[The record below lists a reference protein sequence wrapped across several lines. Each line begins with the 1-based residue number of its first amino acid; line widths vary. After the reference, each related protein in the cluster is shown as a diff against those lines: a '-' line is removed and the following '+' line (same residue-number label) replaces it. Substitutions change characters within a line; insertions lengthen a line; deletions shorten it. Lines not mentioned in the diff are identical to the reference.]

1 MKSIKK
7 KVLSGILIGIMSG
20 SLLVGCSSSSSDS
33 GKQSGE
39 AKTKTVKFLSIWN
52 ESTGVGKVIT
62 DLTNEYKKDH
72 PNFNLEM
79 EVVQQTDLD
88 QKLNVLAAS
97 NDLPD
102 LFVTQS
108 NTQLL
113 QFIKADQVIDLDTSL
128 PSAKDALLPTTVDGV
143 NKILGKDKLYALP
156 TENNIEGMWY
166 NKKIFKDNNLEVP
179 KTVDELL
186 AVCQKLKDKGIQPM
200 SLAGKEKWPITRQIA
215 NIAMR
220 KAGVN
225 SIADVNSGKMSY
237 TDPAFVEAA
246 KTVQDMGTKGYF
258 GDGTITIDYNVAND
272 TFLNGKAAIYY
283 MGSWATRDFND
294 EAKNTLGKD
303 GIGFFS
309 FPGVAGGK
317 GSQEDYLMNFGT
329 LLAFSKGKFDDQTA
343 DWAKYI
349 ASNFGDYSMNKLGNI
364 TGFKLNKTTGDI
376 PVYTKLVTDEMKK
389 AKNSGLW
396 MEYNF
401 DQKTSDLAQNNS
413 QLLLLGK
420 MTPEDYC
427 KQLNDAVTANLKK

>member
-1 MKSIKK
+1 MKSIRK
-7 KVLSGILIGIMSG
+7 KVLSGILVGIMSG
-20 SLLVGCSSSSSDS
+20 ALLAGCSSSGGDS
-33 GKQSGE
+33 GK
-39 AKTKTVKFLSIWN
+39 KTSETKGKTVKFLSIWN

-102 LFVTQS
+102 LFVSQS
-108 NTQLL
+108 NSQLL
-113 QFIKADQVIDLDTSL
+113 QFVKAGQIADIDSSL
-128 PSAKDALLPTTVDGV
+128 PSAKEALLPATVTGV
-143 NKILGKDKLYALP
+143 NNILGTDKLYALP
-156 TENNIEGMWY
+156 TENNIEGIWY
-166 NKKIFKDNNLEVP
+166 NKKIFQDNNIQVP
-179 KTVDELL
+179 TTLDELMV
-186 AVCQKLKDKGIQPM
+186 ACQKLKDKGIQPM
-200 SLAGKEKWPITRQIA
+200 ALAGKEKWPITRQIA

-225 SIADVNSGKMSY
+225 VIADANSGKVSY

-246 KTVQDMGTKGYF
+246 KMLQEMGTKGYF
-258 GDGTITIDYNVAND
+258 GEGVTTIDYNVAND
-272 TFLNGKAAIYY
+272 SFLNGKAAMYY
-283 MGSWATRDFND
+283 MGSWATRDLND
-294 EAKNTLGKD
+294 DAKNTLGKD
-303 GIGFFS
+303 GVGFFS

-329 LLAFSKGKFDDQTA
+329 LMAFSKDKFDDQTA

-389 AKNSGLW
+389 VKNSGLW

-401 DQKTSDLAQNNS
+401 DQKTSDLNQNNS

-427 KQLNDAVTANLKK
+427 KQLDDAVKAGLKK